1 MGRGEEVTGGEL
13 LLQDGDFLKNL
24 GQSGR
29 KTLHHLVFY
38 VLVVGECRK
47 MPVMRCIIPAN
58 QHYSIGI
65 LPMERIVPF
74 VLIIKL
80 SGKQDASVTNL
91 NFDFEVEAIIPSAK
105 LQNLEIRDDRR
116 LLK

>member
-47 MPVMRCIIPAN
+47 MPVMRCIIP
-58 QHYSIGI
+58 
-65 LPMERIVPF
+65 
-74 VLIIKL
+74 
-80 SGKQDASVTNL
+80 
-91 NFDFEVEAIIPSAK
+91 SAK